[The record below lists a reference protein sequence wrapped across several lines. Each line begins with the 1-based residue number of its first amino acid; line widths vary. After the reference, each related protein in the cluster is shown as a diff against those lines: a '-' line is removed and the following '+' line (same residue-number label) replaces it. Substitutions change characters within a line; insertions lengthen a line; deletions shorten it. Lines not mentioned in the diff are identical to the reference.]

1 MEDNCIAN
9 NTPENRYELSK
20 CKAEFIRYL
29 KIQDYMFRKKK
40 TRVRWMNEDD
50 ANTAYFHAT
59 IKDNRRKL
67 NIRRIQDDHGNWL
80 EGDH

>member
-1 MEDNCIAN
+1 
-9 NTPENRYELSK
+9 
-20 CKAEFIRYL
+20 
-29 KIQDYMFRKKK
+29 
-40 TRVRWMNEDD
+40 MNEDD

>member
-1 MEDNCIAN
+1 MLITLLRIDVNYLN
-9 NTPENRYELSK
+9 VKLSSLDTK
-20 CKAEFIRYL
+20 KFRIICSEKKA
-29 KIQDYMFRKKK
+29 
-40 TRVRWMNEDD
+40 RVRWMNEGD

-59 IKDNRRKL
+59 IKYNRRKL